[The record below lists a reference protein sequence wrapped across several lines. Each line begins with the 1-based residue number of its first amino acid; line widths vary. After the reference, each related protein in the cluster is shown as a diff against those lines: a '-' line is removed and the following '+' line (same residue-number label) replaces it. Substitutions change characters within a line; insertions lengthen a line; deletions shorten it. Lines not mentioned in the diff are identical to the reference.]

1 MLNSFRNLLSGK
13 TLYVIVGVCALPFI
27 FTGVSSFNTLFSN
40 YGTVNGI
47 EVTQLDVNNATIRV
61 EERYKSIF
69 GENFSIDQLEEQELL
84 NLIKSQITNQKIIE
98 AMAFDN
104 NLGISMDDV
113 KRAIIKEETFLDE
126 NGKFDQSI
134 FEAAVR
140 GAGMIPDEY
149 LQFVLTSITAKNLI
163 NSISESTFILNED
176 LIDFTAFAEATKD
189 IIFIKSDRD
198 EIISLQGSSD
208 EEAKEFY
215 EANQLLFLSDE
226 KREFNYAFN
235 SLESFSKNLEI
246 DNELI
251 ENAYLEYLSEIQ
263 MSNQNR
269 ISHIMFTKSNDDAVK
284 IAQDVYKNL
293 INGDIDFTEAV
304 KRYSDDE
311 ASIEAAGDLGYSSG
325 DAFPEEFEDAINE
338 LSLNQISTPI
348 DLGETIHIIKVTEIL
363 KSEAESKKSFAETLS
378 QEFIDEE
385 AGLLMGQA
393 MIDAE
398 ELVLSGRNFNSI
410 IDTLQLKAESTQ
422 AIAESEFSDS
432 IMADARPFFDTEFV
446 EGDIEVI
453 EVEDGFYVIGLN
465 AIEQPK
471 VISFKDS
478 RQKAINE
485 VRAQKADEL
494 IAEMQLSAFARLAGE
509 NQMDLPNGFE
519 KESFQK
525 VTRYSSLLPREII
538 DALFKLNPGD
548 TFTETASDNNRY
560 WVSVT
565 EAGILSEKEIAQKVE
580 GYRDVVL
587 QYANQ
592 QNAILIDQKLKEDVK
607 VNLRNL
613 DPQI

>member
-1 MLNSFRNLLSGK
+1 
-13 TLYVIVGVCALPFI
+13 
-27 FTGVSSFNTLFSN
+27 
-40 YGTVNGI
+40 
-47 EVTQLDVNNATIRV
+47 
-61 EERYKSIF
+61 
-69 GENFSIDQLEEQELL
+69 
-84 NLIKSQITNQKIIE
+84 
-98 AMAFDN
+98 
-104 NLGISMDDV
+104 MDDV

-126 NGKFDQSI
+126 NGEFDQSI

-149 LQFVLTSITAKNLI
+149 LQFVLTSITADNLI
-163 NSISESTFILNED
+163 RSISESTFVLNED
-176 LIDFTAFAEATKD
+176 LTDFTAFAEATAD
-189 IIFIKSDRD
+189 IEFIKSDRD
-198 EIISLQGSSD
+198 ELIKLQAVSD

-235 SLESFSKNLEI
+235 SLESFSKNLDI
-246 DNELI
+246 DSELI
-251 ENAYLEYLSEIQ
+251 ENAYQEYLLENQ
-263 MSNQNR
+263 MSGQNR
-269 ISHIMFTKSNDDAVK
+269 ISHIMLDKSDDAVK
-284 IAQDVYKNL
+284 IAQDVYESL
-293 INGDIDFTEAV
+293 LNGTIDFAEAV

-325 DAFPEEFEDAINE
+325 DAFPQEFEDAIKE
-338 LSLNQISTPI
+338 LSLNQISSPI

-363 KSEAESKKSFAETLS
+363 KSEPESKKSFADNLR
-378 QEFIDEE
+378 QELVNEE

-398 ELVLSGRNFNSI
+398 ELVLSGGNFNSI
-410 IDTLQLKAESTQ
+410 IDTLQLKEQSTQ
-422 AIAESEFSDS
+422 AITESEFSES
-432 IMADARPFFDTEFV
+432 IIADAQPFFDAEFV
-446 EGDIEVI
+446 EGDIELI
-453 EVEDGFYVIGLN
+453 EVQDGFYVIELN
-465 AIEQPK
+465 SIEPPK

-485 VRAQKADEL
+485 VRAQKADAL
-494 IAEMQLSAFARLAGE
+494 IAEMQSSAFARLADE
-509 NQMDLPNGFE
+509 NQTDLPKGFE
-519 KESFQK
+519 KESFKK

-538 DALFKLNPGD
+538 DAIFKLNPGD
-548 TFTETASDNNRY
+548 TFSETAIDNNRY

-565 EAGILSEKEIAQKVE
+565 SANVLSEEEITQKIE

-592 QNAILIDQKLKEDVK
+592 QDAILIDQKLKENVK

>member
-1 MLNSFRNLLSGK
+1 
-13 TLYVIVGVCALPFI
+13 LPFI

-398 ELVLSGRNFNSI
+398 ELVLSGGNFNSI

-465 AIEQPK
+465 AIEPPK

>member
-1 MLNSFRNLLSGK
+1 MLNSFRNLLSGR

-69 GENFSIDQLEEQELL
+69 GENFSIDQLQEQELL

-98 AMAFDN
+98 AMAFNN
-104 NLGISMDDV
+104 NLDISMDDV

-149 LQFVLTSITAKNLI
+149 LQFVLTSITADNLI
-163 NSISESTFILNED
+163 GAISQSTFILNED

-189 IIFIKSDRD
+189 IKFIKSDRD
-198 EIISLQGSSD
+198 EIISLQVSSD

-215 EANQLLFLSDE
+215 QANQLLFLSDE

-235 SLESFSKNLEI
+235 SLESFSKNLDI

-251 ENAYLEYLSEIQ
+251 ENAYQEYLLEIQ
-263 MSNQNR
+263 MSSQNR
-269 ISHIMFTKSNDDAVK
+269 ISHIMFAKSDDDAVK
-284 IAQDVYKNL
+284 IAQEVYEDL
-293 INGDIDFTEAV
+293 INGVIDFTEAV

-325 DAFPEEFEDAINE
+325 DAFPQEFEDAIKE
-338 LSLNQISTPI
+338 LSLNQISSPI
-348 DLGETIHIIKVTEIL
+348 DLGETIHIIKVTETL
-363 KSEAESKKSFAETLS
+363 KSEAESKKSFADNLR
-378 QEFIDEE
+378 QEFVNEE

-398 ELVLSGRNFNSI
+398 ELVLSGGNLNYI
-410 IDTLQLKAESTQ
+410 VDTLQLKAQSTK
-422 AIAESEFSDS
+422 AITESEFSES
-432 IMADARPFFDTEFV
+432 IIADARPFFDAAFV

-453 EVEDGFYVIGLN
+453 EVQDGFYVIELN
-465 AIEQPK
+465 SIQPPK
-471 VISFKDS
+471 VMPFKDS

-494 IAEMQLSAFARLAGE
+494 IAEMQLSAFARLADE
-509 NQMDLPNGFE
+509 NQTDLPKGFE
-519 KESFQK
+519 KESFK
-525 VTRYSSLLPREII
+525 NVTRYSSLLPREII
-538 DALFKLNPGD
+538 DAIFKSNPGD
-548 TFTETASDNNRY
+548 TFSETASDNNRY
-560 WVSVT
+560 WISVT
-565 EAGILSEKEIAQKVE
+565 SANVLSDEEITQKIE

-592 QNAILIDQKLKEDVK
+592 QDAVLIDQKLKENVK

-613 DPQI
+613 NPQT

>member
-69 GENFSIDQLEEQELL
+69 GENFSIDRLEEQELL

-465 AIEQPK
+465 AIEPPK

>member
-1 MLNSFRNLLSGK
+1 
-13 TLYVIVGVCALPFI
+13 
-27 FTGVSSFNTLFSN
+27 
-40 YGTVNGI
+40 
-47 EVTQLDVNNATIRV
+47 
-61 EERYKSIF
+61 
-69 GENFSIDQLEEQELL
+69 
-84 NLIKSQITNQKIIE
+84 
-98 AMAFDN
+98 
-104 NLGISMDDV
+104 
-113 KRAIIKEETFLDE
+113 
-126 NGKFDQSI
+126 
-134 FEAAVR
+134 
-140 GAGMIPDEY
+140 
-149 LQFVLTSITAKNLI
+149 
-163 NSISESTFILNED
+163 
-176 LIDFTAFAEATKD
+176 
-189 IIFIKSDRD
+189 
-198 EIISLQGSSD
+198 
-208 EEAKEFY
+208 
-215 EANQLLFLSDE
+215 
-226 KREFNYAFN
+226 
-235 SLESFSKNLEI
+235 
-246 DNELI
+246 
-251 ENAYLEYLSEIQ
+251 
-263 MSNQNR
+263 
-269 ISHIMFTKSNDDAVK
+269 
-284 IAQDVYKNL
+284 
-293 INGDIDFTEAV
+293 
-304 KRYSDDE
+304 
-311 ASIEAAGDLGYSSG
+311 
-325 DAFPEEFEDAINE
+325 
-338 LSLNQISTPI
+338 
-348 DLGETIHIIKVTEIL
+348 
-363 KSEAESKKSFAETLS
+363 
-378 QEFIDEE
+378 
-385 AGLLMGQA
+385 
-393 MIDAE
+393 
-398 ELVLSGRNFNSI
+398 
-410 IDTLQLKAESTQ
+410 
-422 AIAESEFSDS
+422 
-432 IMADARPFFDTEFV
+432 MADARPFFDTEFV

>member
-84 NLIKSQITNQKIIE
+84 NFIKSQITNQKIIE

-104 NLGISMDDV
+104 NLDVSMDDV

-126 NGKFDQSI
+126 NGEFDQSI

-149 LQFVLTSITAKNLI
+149 LQFVLTSITAENLI
-163 NSISESTFILNED
+163 NSISESTFVLNED
-176 LIDFTAFAEATKD
+176 LIDFTAFAEASKD
-189 IIFIKSDRD
+189 IKFIKSDRD

-208 EEAKEFY
+208 QEAKEFY

-226 KREFNYAFN
+226 KREFNFAFN
-235 SLESFSKNLEI
+235 SLESFSKSLEI

-251 ENAYLEYLSEIQ
+251 ENAYQEYLSEIQ
-263 MSNQNR
+263 MSSQNR
-269 ISHIMFTKSNDDAVK
+269 ISHIMFTKSDDEAVK
-284 IAQDVYKNL
+284 IAQDVYQNL
-293 INGDIDFTEAV
+293 INGVIDFTEAV
-304 KRYSDDE
+304 KKYSDDD
-311 ASIEAAGDLGYSSG
+311 ASIESAGDLGYSSG
-325 DAFPEEFEDAINE
+325 DAFPQEFEDTINE

-348 DLGETIHIIKVTEIL
+348 DLGETIHIIKLTEIL
-363 KSEAESKKSFAETLS
+363 KPEAESKKSFADNLR
-378 QEFIDEE
+378 QDFISEE
-385 AGLLMGQA
+385 ADLLMGQA

-398 ELVLSGRNFNSI
+398 ELVLSGSNFSSI
-410 IDTLQLKAESTQ
+410 INTLQLKAESTK
-422 AIAESEFSDS
+422 AIAESEFSDN
-432 IMADARPFFDTEFV
+432 IIAEAQPFFDAGFV
-446 EGDIEVI
+446 EGDIEVF
-453 EVEDGFYVIGLN
+453 EVEDGFYIIELN
-465 AIEQPK
+465 SIFPPK
-471 VISFKDS
+471 IMSFEDS
-478 RQKAINE
+478 RKKAINE
-485 VRAQKADEL
+485 VRMQKADQL
-494 IAEMQLSAFARLAGE
+494 IAEMQSSAFARLADE
-509 NQMDLPNGFE
+509 KDTELPQGFE
-519 KESFQK
+519 VDNYQK

-538 DALFKLNPGD
+538 DAIFKLNPG
-548 TFTETASDNNRY
+548 EKLSQTASDNNQY
-560 WVSVT
+560 WVLVT
-565 EAGILSEKEIAQKVE
+565 NDNVLSDQEIIQKID
-580 GYRDVVL
+580 GYRDVVS

-592 QNAILIDQKLKEDVK
+592 QNAILIDQKLKENVK

>member
-84 NLIKSQITNQKIIE
+84 NFIKSQITNQKIIE

-104 NLGISMDDV
+104 NLDVSMDDV

-126 NGKFDQSI
+126 NNEFDQSI
-134 FEAAVR
+134 FEAAIR

-149 LQFVLTSITAKNLI
+149 LQFVLTSITAENLI
-163 NSISESTFILNED
+163 NSISESTFVLNED
-176 LIDFTAFAEATKD
+176 LIDFTAFAEASKD
-189 IIFIKSDRD
+189 IKFIKSDRD

-208 EEAKEFY
+208 QEAKEFY

-226 KREFNYAFN
+226 KREFNFAFN
-235 SLESFSKNLEI
+235 SLESFSKSLEI

-251 ENAYLEYLSEIQ
+251 ENAYQEYLSEIQ
-263 MSNQNR
+263 MSSQNR
-269 ISHIMFTKSNDDAVK
+269 ISHIMFTKSDDEAVK
-284 IAQDVYKNL
+284 IAQDVYQNL
-293 INGDIDFTEAV
+293 TNGVIDFTEAV
-304 KRYSDDE
+304 KKYSDDD
-311 ASIEAAGDLGYSSG
+311 ASIESAGDLGYSSG
-325 DAFPEEFEDAINE
+325 DAFPQEFEDRINE

-348 DLGETIHIIKVTEIL
+348 DLGETIHIIKLTEIL
-363 KSEAESKKSFAETLS
+363 KPEAESKKSFADNLR
-378 QEFIDEE
+378 QDFISEE
-385 AGLLMGQA
+385 ADLLMGQA

-398 ELVLSGRNFNSI
+398 ELVLSGSNFSSI
-410 IDTLQLKAESTQ
+410 IDTLQLKAESTK
-422 AIAESEFSDS
+422 AIAESEFSDN
-432 IMADARPFFDTEFV
+432 IIAEAQPFFDAGFV
-446 EGDIEVI
+446 EGDIEVF
-453 EVEDGFYVIGLN
+453 EVEDGFYIIELN
-465 AIEQPK
+465 SIFPPK
-471 VISFKDS
+471 IMSFEDS
-478 RQKAINE
+478 RKKAINE
-485 VRAQKADEL
+485 VRMQKADQL
-494 IAEMQLSAFARLAGE
+494 IAEMQSSAFARLADE
-509 NQMDLPNGFE
+509 KDTELPQGFE
-519 KESFQK
+519 VDNYQK

-538 DALFKLNPGD
+538 EAIFKLNPG
-548 TFTETASDNNRY
+548 EKLSQTASDNNQY
-560 WVSVT
+560 WVLVT
-565 EAGILSEKEIAQKVE
+565 NDNVLSDQEIIQKID
-580 GYRDVVL
+580 GYRDVVS

-592 QNAILIDQKLKEDVK
+592 QNAILIDQKLKENVK

>member
-1 MLNSFRNLLSGK
+1 MLNSFRNLLSGR

-69 GENFSIDQLEEQELL
+69 GENFSIDQLQEQELL

-98 AMAFDN
+98 AMAFNN
-104 NLGISMDDV
+104 NLDISMDDV

-126 NGKFDQSI
+126 NGIFDQSI

-149 LQFVLTSITAKNLI
+149 LQFVLTSITADNLI
-163 NSISESTFILNED
+163 GTISQSTFVLNED
-176 LIDFTAFAEATKD
+176 LINFTAFAEATKD
-189 IIFIKSDRD
+189 IKFIKSDRD
-198 EIISLQGSSD
+198 EIISLQVSSD

-215 EANQLLFLSDE
+215 QANQLLFLSDE

-235 SLESFSKNLEI
+235 SLESFSKNLDI

-251 ENAYLEYLSEIQ
+251 ENAYQEYLLEIQ
-263 MSNQNR
+263 MSSQNR
-269 ISHIMFTKSNDDAVK
+269 ISHIMLSKSNDDVVK
-284 IAQDVYKNL
+284 IAQKVYEDL
-293 INGDIDFTEAV
+293 INGVIDFTEAV

-325 DAFPEEFEDAINE
+325 DAFPQEFEDTIKE
-338 LSLNQISTPI
+338 LSLNQISSPI
-348 DLGETIHIIKVTEIL
+348 DLGETIHIIKVTETL
-363 KSEAESKKSFAETLS
+363 KSEAESKKSFADNLR
-378 QEFIDEE
+378 QEFVNEE

-398 ELVLSGRNFNSI
+398 ELVLSGGNLNSI
-410 IDTLQLKAESTQ
+410 VDTLQLKVQSTK
-422 AIAESEFSDS
+422 AITESEFSES
-432 IMADARPFFDTEFV
+432 IIADARPFFDAELV

-453 EVEDGFYVIGLN
+453 EVQDGFYVIELN
-465 AIEQPK
+465 SIEPPK

-485 VRAQKADEL
+485 VRAQK
-494 IAEMQLSAFARLAGE
+494 SR
-509 NQMDLPNGFE
+509 
-519 KESFQK
+519 
-525 VTRYSSLLPREII
+525 
-538 DALFKLNPGD
+538 
-548 TFTETASDNNRY
+548 
-560 WVSVT
+560 
-565 EAGILSEKEIAQKVE
+565 
-580 GYRDVVL
+580 
-587 QYANQ
+587 
-592 QNAILIDQKLKEDVK
+592 
-607 VNLRNL
+607 
-613 DPQI
+613 

>member
-1 MLNSFRNLLSGK
+1 MLNSFRNLLSGR

-69 GENFSIDQLEEQELL
+69 GENFSIDQLQEQELL

-98 AMAFDN
+98 AMAFNN
-104 NLGISMDDV
+104 NLDISMDDV

-126 NGKFDQSI
+126 NGIFDQSI

-149 LQFVLTSITAKNLI
+149 LQFVLTSITADNLI
-163 NSISESTFILNED
+163 GAISQSTFVLNED

-189 IIFIKSDRD
+189 IKFIKSDRD
-198 EIISLQGSSD
+198 EIISLQVSSD

-215 EANQLLFLSDE
+215 QANQLLFLSDE

-235 SLESFSKNLEI
+235 SLESFSKNLDI

-251 ENAYLEYLSEIQ
+251 ENAYQEYLLEIQ
-263 MSNQNR
+263 MSSQNR
-269 ISHIMFTKSNDDAVK
+269 ISHIMLAKSDDDAVK
-284 IAQDVYKNL
+284 IAQEVYEDL
-293 INGDIDFTEAV
+293 INGVIDFTEAV

-325 DAFPEEFEDAINE
+325 DAFPQEFENAIKE
-338 LSLNQISTPI
+338 LSLNQISPPI
-348 DLGETIHIIKVTEIL
+348 DLGETIHIIKVTETL
-363 KSEAESKKSFAETLS
+363 KSEAESKKSFADNLR
-378 QEFIDEE
+378 QEFVNEE

-398 ELVLSGRNFNSI
+398 ELVLSGGNLNSI
-410 IDTLQLKAESTQ
+410 VDTLQLKVQSTK
-422 AIAESEFSDS
+422 AITESEFSES
-432 IMADARPFFDTEFV
+432 IIADARPFFDTAFV

-453 EVEDGFYVIGLN
+453 EVQDGFYVIELN
-465 AIEQPK
+465 SIQPPK

-494 IAEMQLSAFARLAGE
+494 IAEMQLSAFARLADE
-509 NQMDLPNGFE
+509 NQTDLPKGFE
-519 KESFQK
+519 KESFK
-525 VTRYSSLLPREII
+525 NVTRYSSLLPREII
-538 DALFKLNPGD
+538 DAIFKLNPGD
-548 TFTETASDNNRY
+548 TFSETASDNNRY
-560 WVSVT
+560 WISVT
-565 EAGILSEKEIAQKVE
+565 SANVLSDEEITQKIE

-592 QNAILIDQKLKEDVK
+592 QDAVLIDQKLKENVK

-613 DPQI
+613 DPQT

>member
-69 GENFSIDQLEEQELL
+69 GENFSVDQLEEQELL
-84 NLIKSQITNQKIIE
+84 NFIKSQITNQKIIE

-104 NLGISMDDV
+104 NLDVSMDDV

-126 NGKFDQSI
+126 NNEFDQSI

-149 LQFVLTSITAKNLI
+149 LQFVLTSITAENLI
-163 NSISESTFILNED
+163 NSISESTFVLNKD
-176 LIDFTAFAEATKD
+176 LIDFTAFAEASKD
-189 IIFIKSDRD
+189 IKFIKSDRD

-208 EEAKEFY
+208 QEAKEFY

-226 KREFNYAFN
+226 KREFNFAFN
-235 SLESFSKNLEI
+235 SLESFSKSLEI

-251 ENAYLEYLSEIQ
+251 ENAYQEYLSEIQ
-263 MSNQNR
+263 MSSQNR
-269 ISHIMFTKSNDDAVK
+269 ISHIMFTKSDDEAVK
-284 IAQDVYKNL
+284 IAQDVYQNL
-293 INGDIDFTEAV
+293 INGVIDFTEAV
-304 KRYSDDE
+304 KKYSDDD
-311 ASIEAAGDLGYSSG
+311 ASIESAGDLGYSSG
-325 DAFPEEFEDAINE
+325 DAFPQEFEDRINE

-348 DLGETIHIIKVTEIL
+348 DLGETIHIIKLTEIL
-363 KSEAESKKSFAETLS
+363 KPEAESKKSFADNLR
-378 QEFIDEE
+378 QDFISEE

-398 ELVLSGRNFNSI
+398 ELVLSGSNFSSI
-410 IDTLQLKAESTQ
+410 IDTLQLKAESTK
-422 AIAESEFSDS
+422 AIAESEFSDN
-432 IMADARPFFDTEFV
+432 IITEAQPFFDAGFV
-446 EGDIEVI
+446 EGDIEVF
-453 EVEDGFYVIGLN
+453 EVEDGFYIIELN
-465 AIEQPK
+465 SIFPPK
-471 VISFKDS
+471 IMSFEDS
-478 RQKAINE
+478 RKKAINE
-485 VRAQKADEL
+485 VRMQKADQI
-494 IAEMQLSAFARLAGE
+494 IAEMQSSAFARLADE
-509 NQMDLPNGFE
+509 KDTELPQGFE
-519 KESFQK
+519 VDNYQK

-538 DALFKLNPGD
+538 DAIFKLNPG
-548 TFTETASDNNRY
+548 EKLSQTASDNNQY
-560 WVSVT
+560 WVLVT
-565 EAGILSEKEIAQKVE
+565 NDNVLSDQETIQKID
-580 GYRDVVL
+580 GYRDVVS

-592 QNAILIDQKLKEDVK
+592 QNAILIDQKLKENVK

>member
-69 GENFSIDQLEEQELL
+69 GENFSIDQLQEQELL

-98 AMAFDN
+98 AMAFNN
-104 NLGISMDDV
+104 NLDISMDDV

-149 LQFVLTSITAKNLI
+149 LQFVLTSITADNLI
-163 NSISESTFILNED
+163 GAISQSTFILNED

-189 IIFIKSDRD
+189 IKFIKSDRD
-198 EIISLQGSSD
+198 EIISFQVSSD

-215 EANQLLFLSDE
+215 QANQLLFLSDE

-235 SLESFSKNLEI
+235 SLESFSKNLDI
-246 DNELI
+246 DKELI
-251 ENAYLEYLSEIQ
+251 ENAYQEYLLEIQ
-263 MSNQNR
+263 MSSQNR
-269 ISHIMFTKSNDDAVK
+269 ISHIMLSKSNDDVVK
-284 IAQDVYKNL
+284 IAQKVYEDL
-293 INGDIDFTEAV
+293 INGVIDFTEAV

-325 DAFPEEFEDAINE
+325 DAFPQEFEDAIKE
-338 LSLNQISTPI
+338 LSLNQISSPI
-348 DLGETIHIIKVTEIL
+348 DLGETIHIIKVTETL
-363 KSEAESKKSFAETLS
+363 KSEAESKKSFADNLR
-378 QEFIDEE
+378 QEFVNEE

-398 ELVLSGRNFNSI
+398 ELVLSGGNLNSI
-410 IDTLQLKAESTQ
+410 VDTLQLKVQSTK
-422 AIAESEFSDS
+422 AITESEFSES
-432 IMADARPFFDTEFV
+432 IIDDARPFFDAALV

-453 EVEDGFYVIGLN
+453 EVQDGFYVIELN
-465 AIEQPK
+465 SIEPPK

-494 IAEMQLSAFARLAGE
+494 IAEMQLSAFARLADE
-509 NQMDLPNGFE
+509 NQTDLPKGFE
-519 KESFQK
+519 KESFK
-525 VTRYSSLLPREII
+525 NITRYSSLLPREII
-538 DALFKLNPGD
+538 DAIFKSNPGD
-548 TFTETASDNNRY
+548 TFSETASDNNRY
-560 WVSVT
+560 WISVT
-565 EAGILSEKEIAQKVE
+565 SANVLSDEEITQKIE

-592 QNAILIDQKLKEDVK
+592 QDAVLIDQKLKENVK

-613 DPQI
+613 DPQT

>member
-84 NLIKSQITNQKIIE
+84 NFIKSQITNQKIIE

-104 NLGISMDDV
+104 NLDVSMDDV

-126 NGKFDQSI
+126 NNEFDQSI

-149 LQFVLTSITAKNLI
+149 LQFVLTSITAENLI
-163 NSISESTFILNED
+163 NSISESTFVLNED
-176 LIDFTAFAEATKD
+176 LIDFTAFAEASKD
-189 IIFIKSDRD
+189 IKFIKSDRD

-208 EEAKEFY
+208 QEAKEFY

-226 KREFNYAFN
+226 KREFNFAFN
-235 SLESFSKNLEI
+235 SLESFSKSLEI

-251 ENAYLEYLSEIQ
+251 ENAYQEYLSEIQ
-263 MSNQNR
+263 MSSQNR
-269 ISHIMFTKSNDDAVK
+269 ISHIMFTKSDDEAVK
-284 IAQDVYKNL
+284 IAQDVYQNL
-293 INGDIDFTEAV
+293 TNGVIDFTEAV
-304 KRYSDDE
+304 KKYSDDD
-311 ASIEAAGDLGYSSG
+311 ASIESAGDLGYSSG
-325 DAFPEEFEDAINE
+325 DAFPQEFEDRINE

-348 DLGETIHIIKVTEIL
+348 DLGETIHIIKLTEIL
-363 KSEAESKKSFAETLS
+363 KPEAESKKSFADNLR
-378 QEFIDEE
+378 QDFISEE
-385 AGLLMGQA
+385 ADLLMGQA

-398 ELVLSGRNFNSI
+398 ELVLSGSNFSSI
-410 IDTLQLKAESTQ
+410 IDTLQLKAESTK
-422 AIAESEFSDS
+422 AIAESEFSDN
-432 IMADARPFFDTEFV
+432 IIAEAQPFFDAGFV
-446 EGDIEVI
+446 EGDIEVF
-453 EVEDGFYVIGLN
+453 EVEDGFYIIELN
-465 AIEQPK
+465 SIFPPK
-471 VISFKDS
+471 IMSFEDS
-478 RQKAINE
+478 RKKAINE
-485 VRAQKADEL
+485 VRMQKADQL
-494 IAEMQLSAFARLAGE
+494 IAEMQSSAFARLADE
-509 NQMDLPNGFE
+509 KDTELPQGFE
-519 KESFQK
+519 VDNYQK

-538 DALFKLNPGD
+538 DAIFKLNLG
-548 TFTETASDNNRY
+548 EKLSQTASDNNQY
-560 WVSVT
+560 WVLVT
-565 EAGILSEKEIAQKVE
+565 NDNVLSDQEIIQKID
-580 GYRDVVL
+580 GYRDVVS

-592 QNAILIDQKLKEDVK
+592 QNAILIDQKLKENVK

>member
-13 TLYVIVGVCALPFI
+13 TLYVIVGICALPFI

-84 NLIKSQITNQKIIE
+84 NFIKSQITNQKIIE

-104 NLGISMDDV
+104 DLDISMDDV
-113 KRAIIKEETFLDE
+113 KRAIIREETFLDE

-149 LQFVLTSITAKNLI
+149 LQFVLTSITADNLI
-163 NSISESTFILNED
+163 SSISESTFVLSKD
-176 LIDFTAFAEATKD
+176 LTDFTAFAEATMD
-189 IIFIKSDRD
+189 IEFIKSDRD
-198 EIISLQGSSD
+198 EIIKLQTASD

-215 EANQLLFLSDE
+215 EANELLFLSDE

-235 SLESFSKNLEI
+235 SLESFSKNLDI

-251 ENAYLEYLSEIQ
+251 EKAYQEYLLEIQ

-269 ISHIMFTKSNDDAVK
+269 ISHIMFTKSDNESVK
-284 IAQDVYKNL
+284 VVEDVYKNL
-293 INGDIDFTEAV
+293 MDGAIDFAEAV
-304 KRYSDDE
+304 KKYSDDE
-311 ASIEAAGDLGYSSG
+311 ASIEALGDLGYSSG
-325 DAFPEEFEDAINE
+325 DAFPQEFENAIKD
-338 LSLNQISTPI
+338 LSLNQISSPI

-363 KSEAESKKSFAETLS
+363 KSEAESKKSFADNLR
-378 QEFIDEE
+378 QEFVNEE

-398 ELVLSGRNFNSI
+398 ELVLSGGNFDSI
-410 IDTLQLKAESTQ
+410 IDVLQLKAESTKSV
-422 AIAESEFSDS
+422 AESEFSES
-432 IMADARPFFDTEFV
+432 IIAEAQPFFDARFV
-446 EGDIEVI
+446 EGDIEV
-453 EVEDGFYVIGLN
+453 VEAEGGFYIIELN
-465 AIEQPK
+465 SIDLPK
-471 VISFKDS
+471 VMSFKDS
-478 RQKAINE
+478 RQKSINE

-494 IAEMQLSAFARLAGE
+494 IAEMQSSAFARLSDE
-509 NQMDLPNGFE
+509 NQTDLPQGFD
-519 KESFQK
+519 KESYQK
-525 VTRYSSLLPREII
+525 VSRYSSLLPNDII
-538 DALFKLNPGD
+538 DAIFKLNPGD
-548 TFTETASDNNRY
+548 RFSETASDNNRY
-560 WVSVT
+560 WISVT
-565 EAGILSEKEIAQKVE
+565 SANFLSEKEITQKIDR
-580 GYRDVVL
+580 YKDVVL
-587 QYANQ
+587 QYVNQ
-592 QNAILIDQKLKEDVK
+592 QNAILIDQKLKENVK

>member
-69 GENFSIDQLEEQELL
+69 GENFSVDQLEEQELL
-84 NLIKSQITNQKIIE
+84 NFIKSQITNQKIIE

-104 NLGISMDDV
+104 NLDVSMDDV

-126 NGKFDQSI
+126 NGEFDQSI

-149 LQFVLTSITAKNLI
+149 LQFVLTSITAENLI
-163 NSISESTFILNED
+163 NSISESTFVLNED
-176 LIDFTAFAEATKD
+176 LIDFTAFAEASKD
-189 IIFIKSDRD
+189 IKFIKSDRD

-208 EEAKEFY
+208 QEAKEFY

-226 KREFNYAFN
+226 KREFNFAFN
-235 SLESFSKNLEI
+235 SLESFSKSLEI

-251 ENAYLEYLSEIQ
+251 ENAYQEYLSEIQ
-263 MSNQNR
+263 MSSQNR
-269 ISHIMFTKSNDDAVK
+269 ISHIMFTKSDDEAVK
-284 IAQDVYKNL
+284 IAQDVYQNL
-293 INGDIDFTEAV
+293 INGVIDFTEAV
-304 KRYSDDE
+304 KKYSDDD
-311 ASIEAAGDLGYSSG
+311 ASIESAGDLGYSSG
-325 DAFPEEFEDAINE
+325 DAFPQEFEDRINE

-348 DLGETIHIIKVTEIL
+348 DLGETIHIIKLTEIL
-363 KSEAESKKSFAETLS
+363 KPEAESKKSFADNLR
-378 QEFIDEE
+378 QDFISEE
-385 AGLLMGQA
+385 ADLLMGQA

-398 ELVLSGRNFNSI
+398 ELVLSGSNFSSI
-410 IDTLQLKAESTQ
+410 IDTLQLKAESTK
-422 AIAESEFSDS
+422 AIAESEFSDN
-432 IMADARPFFDTEFV
+432 IIAEAQPFFDAGFV
-446 EGDIEVI
+446 EGDIEVF
-453 EVEDGFYVIGLN
+453 EVEDGFYIIELN
-465 AIEQPK
+465 SIFPPK
-471 VISFKDS
+471 IMSFEDS
-478 RQKAINE
+478 RKKAINE
-485 VRAQKADEL
+485 VRMQKADQI
-494 IAEMQLSAFARLAGE
+494 IAEMQSSAFARLADE
-509 NQMDLPNGFE
+509 KDTELPQGFE
-519 KESFQK
+519 VDNYQK

-538 DALFKLNPGD
+538 DAIFKLNPG
-548 TFTETASDNNRY
+548 EKLSQTASDNNQY
-560 WVSVT
+560 WVLVT
-565 EAGILSEKEIAQKVE
+565 NDNVLSDQETIQKID
-580 GYRDVVL
+580 GYRDVVS

-592 QNAILIDQKLKEDVK
+592 QNAILIDQKLKENVK

>member
-1 MLNSFRNLLSGK
+1 MLNSFRNLLSGR

-69 GENFSIDQLEEQELL
+69 GENFSIDQLQEQELL

-98 AMAFDN
+98 AMAFNN
-104 NLGISMDDV
+104 NLDISMDDV

-149 LQFVLTSITAKNLI
+149 LQFVLTSITADNLI
-163 NSISESTFILNED
+163 GAISQSTFILNED

-189 IIFIKSDRD
+189 IKFIKSDRD
-198 EIISLQGSSD
+198 EIISLQVSSD

-215 EANQLLFLSDE
+215 QANQLLFLSDE

-235 SLESFSKNLEI
+235 SLESFSKNLDI

-251 ENAYLEYLSEIQ
+251 ENAYQEYLLEIQ
-263 MSNQNR
+263 MSSQNR
-269 ISHIMFTKSNDDAVK
+269 ISHIMFAKSDDDAVK
-284 IAQDVYKNL
+284 IAQEVYEDL
-293 INGDIDFTEAV
+293 INGVIDFTEAV

-325 DAFPEEFEDAINE
+325 DAFPQEFEDAIKE
-338 LSLNQISTPI
+338 LSLNQISSPI
-348 DLGETIHIIKVTEIL
+348 DLGETIHIIKVTETL
-363 KSEAESKKSFAETLS
+363 KSEAESKKSFADNLR
-378 QEFIDEE
+378 QEFVNEE

-398 ELVLSGRNFNSI
+398 ELVLSGGNLNYI
-410 IDTLQLKAESTQ
+410 VDTLQLKAQSTK
-422 AIAESEFSDS
+422 AITESEFSES
-432 IMADARPFFDTEFV
+432 IIADARPFFDAAFV

-453 EVEDGFYVIGLN
+453 EVQDGFYVIELN
-465 AIEQPK
+465 SIQPPK
-471 VISFKDS
+471 VMPFKDS

-494 IAEMQLSAFARLAGE
+494 IAEMQLSAFARLADE
-509 NQMDLPNGFE
+509 NQTDLPKGFE
-519 KESFQK
+519 KESFK
-525 VTRYSSLLPREII
+525 NITRYSSLLPREII
-538 DALFKLNPGD
+538 DAIFKSNPGD
-548 TFTETASDNNRY
+548 TFSETASDNNRY
-560 WVSVT
+560 WISVT
-565 EAGILSEKEIAQKVE
+565 SANVLSDEEITQKIE

-592 QNAILIDQKLKEDVK
+592 QDAVLIDQKLKENVK

-613 DPQI
+613 NPQT

>member
-1 MLNSFRNLLSGK
+1 MLNSFRNLLSGR

-69 GENFSIDQLEEQELL
+69 GENFSIDQLQEQELL

-98 AMAFDN
+98 AMAFNN
-104 NLGISMDDV
+104 NLDVSMDDV

-126 NGKFDQSI
+126 NGIFDQSI

-149 LQFVLTSITAKNLI
+149 LQFVLTSITADNLI
-163 NSISESTFILNED
+163 GTISQSTFVLNED
-176 LIDFTAFAEATKD
+176 LIDFTSFAEATKD
-189 IIFIKSDRD
+189 IKFIKSDRD
-198 EIISLQGSSD
+198 EIISLQVSSD

-215 EANQLLFLSDE
+215 QANQLLFLSDE

-235 SLESFSKNLEI
+235 SLESFSKNLDI

-251 ENAYLEYLSEIQ
+251 ENAYQEYLLEIQ
-263 MSNQNR
+263 MSSQNR
-269 ISHIMFTKSNDDAVK
+269 ISHIMFAKSDDDAVK
-284 IAQDVYKNL
+284 IAQEVYEDL
-293 INGDIDFTEAV
+293 INGVIDFTEAV

-325 DAFPEEFEDAINE
+325 DAFPQEFEDTIKE
-338 LSLNQISTPI
+338 LSLNQISSPI
-348 DLGETIHIIKVTEIL
+348 DLGETIHIIKVTETL
-363 KSEAESKKSFAETLS
+363 KSEAESKKSFADNLR
-378 QEFIDEE
+378 QEFVNEE

-398 ELVLSGRNFNSI
+398 ELVLSGGDLNSI
-410 IDTLQLKAESTQ
+410 VDTLQLKVQSTK
-422 AIAESEFSDS
+422 AITESEFSES
-432 IMADARPFFDTEFV
+432 IIADARPFFDAELV

-453 EVEDGFYVIGLN
+453 EVQDGFYVIELN
-465 AIEQPK
+465 SIEPPK

-494 IAEMQLSAFARLAGE
+494 IAEMQLSAFARLADE
-509 NQMDLPNGFE
+509 NQTDLPKGFE
-519 KESFQK
+519 KESFK
-525 VTRYSSLLPREII
+525 NVTRYSSLLPKEIV
-538 DALFKLNPGD
+538 DAIFKLNPGD
-548 TFTETASDNNRY
+548 TFSETASDNNRY

-565 EAGILSEKEIAQKVE
+565 SANVLSDEEITQKIE

-592 QNAILIDQKLKEDVK
+592 QDAVLIDQKLKENVK

>member
-69 GENFSIDQLEEQELL
+69 GENFSIDQLQEQELL

-98 AMAFDN
+98 AMAFNN
-104 NLGISMDDV
+104 NLDISMDDV

-149 LQFVLTSITAKNLI
+149 LQFVLTSITADNLI
-163 NSISESTFILNED
+163 GAISQSTFILNED

-189 IIFIKSDRD
+189 IKFIKSDRD
-198 EIISLQGSSD
+198 EIISLQVSSD
-208 EEAKEFY
+208 DEAKEFY
-215 EANQLLFLSDE
+215 QANQLLFLSDE

-235 SLESFSKNLEI
+235 SLESFSKNLDI
-246 DNELI
+246 DKELI
-251 ENAYLEYLSEIQ
+251 ENAYQEYLLEIQ
-263 MSNQNR
+263 MSSQNR
-269 ISHIMFTKSNDDAVK
+269 ISHIMLSKSNDDVVK
-284 IAQDVYKNL
+284 IAQKVYEDL
-293 INGDIDFTEAV
+293 INGVIDFTEAV

-325 DAFPEEFEDAINE
+325 DAFPQEFEDAIKE
-338 LSLNQISTPI
+338 LSLNQISSPI
-348 DLGETIHIIKVTEIL
+348 DLGETIHIIKVTETL
-363 KSEAESKKSFAETLS
+363 KSEAESKKSFADNLR
-378 QEFIDEE
+378 QEFVNEE

-398 ELVLSGRNFNSI
+398 ELVLSGGNLNSI
-410 IDTLQLKAESTQ
+410 VDTLQLKVQSTK
-422 AIAESEFSDS
+422 AITESEFSES
-432 IMADARPFFDTEFV
+432 IIDDARPFFDAALV

-453 EVEDGFYVIGLN
+453 EVQDGFYVIELN
-465 AIEQPK
+465 SIEPPK

-494 IAEMQLSAFARLAGE
+494 IAEMQLSAFARLADE
-509 NQMDLPNGFE
+509 NQTDLPKGFE
-519 KESFQK
+519 KESFK
-525 VTRYSSLLPREII
+525 NVTRYSSLLPREIV
-538 DALFKLNPGD
+538 DAIFKLNPGD
-548 TFTETASDNNRY
+548 TFSETASDNNRY

-565 EAGILSEKEIAQKVE
+565 SANVLSDEEITQKIE

-592 QNAILIDQKLKEDVK
+592 QDAVLIDQKLKENVK

-613 DPQI
+613 DPQT

>member
-84 NLIKSQITNQKIIE
+84 NFIKSQITNQKIIE

-104 NLGISMDDV
+104 NLDVSMDDV

-126 NGKFDQSI
+126 NGEFDQSI

-149 LQFVLTSITAKNLI
+149 LQFVLTSITAENLI
-163 NSISESTFILNED
+163 NSISESTFVLNED
-176 LIDFTAFAEATKD
+176 LIDFTAFAEASKD
-189 IIFIKSDRD
+189 IKFIKSDRD

-208 EEAKEFY
+208 QEAKEFY

-226 KREFNYAFN
+226 KREFNFAFN
-235 SLESFSKNLEI
+235 SLESFSKSLEI

-251 ENAYLEYLSEIQ
+251 ENAYQEYLSEIQ
-263 MSNQNR
+263 MSSQNR
-269 ISHIMFTKSNDDAVK
+269 ISHIMFTKSDDEAVK
-284 IAQDVYKNL
+284 IAQDVYQNL
-293 INGDIDFTEAV
+293 INGVIDFTEAV
-304 KRYSDDE
+304 KKYSDDD
-311 ASIEAAGDLGYSSG
+311 ASIESAGDLGYSSG
-325 DAFPEEFEDAINE
+325 DAFPQEFEDRINE

-348 DLGETIHIIKVTEIL
+348 DLGETIHIIKLTEIL
-363 KSEAESKKSFAETLS
+363 KPEAESKKSFADNLR
-378 QEFIDEE
+378 QDFISEE
-385 AGLLMGQA
+385 ADLLMGQA

-398 ELVLSGRNFNSI
+398 ELVLSGSNFSSI
-410 IDTLQLKAESTQ
+410 INTLQLKAESTK
-422 AIAESEFSDS
+422 AIAESEFSDN
-432 IMADARPFFDTEFV
+432 IIAEAQPFFDAGFV
-446 EGDIEVI
+446 EGDIEVF
-453 EVEDGFYVIGLN
+453 EVEDGFYIIELN
-465 AIEQPK
+465 SIFPPK
-471 VISFKDS
+471 IMSFEDS
-478 RQKAINE
+478 RKKAINE
-485 VRAQKADEL
+485 VRMQKADQL
-494 IAEMQLSAFARLAGE
+494 IAEMQSSAFARLADE
-509 NQMDLPNGFE
+509 KDTELPQGFE
-519 KESFQK
+519 VDNYQK

-538 DALFKLNPGD
+538 DAIFKLNPG
-548 TFTETASDNNRY
+548 EKLSQTASDNNQY
-560 WVSVT
+560 WVLVT
-565 EAGILSEKEIAQKVE
+565 NDNVLSDQEIIQKID
-580 GYRDVVL
+580 GYRDVVS

-592 QNAILIDQKLKEDVK
+592 QNAILIDQKLKENVK